1 MSAAIRLLLADDH
14 AMVLESLAAALGSVE
29 DIEIV
34 GLAGDGIEAL
44 RRIRELQ
51 PAVAVVDLHLP
62 GRTGVEIAR
71 SLTAEAHGTRVM
83 IVTSFDDE
91 PNYREA
97 LAAGAAGFMGKGAS
111 VEKVL
116 AGIRALARGETWF
129 LSGVS
134 ERATHGA
141 EASPPA
147 PSRDNPLSRREREV
161 LRLIATGLTTPEIAD
176 RLGTRPGTV
185 KNQTSS
191 ILQKLEVTD
200 RTRAALVALREGWL

>member
-1 MSAAIRLLLADDH
+1 MSEAIRLLLADDH
-14 AMVLESLAAALGSVE
+14 AMVRESLAAALASIDDVE
-29 DIEIV
+29 VV
-34 GLAGDGIEAL
+34 GLARDGIEAL
-44 RRIRELQ
+44 RLIREQQ

-62 GRTGVEIAR
+62 GRTGIEVAR
-71 SLTAEAHGTRVM
+71 SLSAEGHSTRVL

-111 VEKVL
+111 VERVL
-116 AGIRALARGETWF
+116 DGIRALARGETWF
-129 LSGVS
+129 LSAVS
-134 ERATHGA
+134 ERA
-141 EASPPA
+141 EASGAPRPPH
-147 PSRDNPLSRREREV
+147 RDNPLSRREREV
-161 LRLIATGLTTPEIAD
+161 LRLIATGLTTPEIAE